1 MTDLEQIHA
10 DLRSS
15 MNGITAKSI
24 RESGMGYRLVYGVE
38 LPRLRE
44 IASGYT
50 PDRRLAQALWNEDI
64 RESKILAILLFPVD
78 EFDRDMAN
86 LWVESLHRE
95 QAELAGLLVMDI
107 LVHEPYAAEQAFLW
121 MADDRQ
127 MHQLCGFLLI
137 TRLMMQGAVLSPD
150 AAAEFQDQ
158 AEATLG
164 TDYLPLRKAVQN
176 ALLRFQNF

>member
-1 MTDLEQIHA
+1 
-10 DLRSS
+10 
-15 MNGITAKSI
+15 MNGIAAKSI

-44 IASGYT
+44 IAAAYT
-50 PDRRLAQALWNEDI
+50 PDRRLAQTLWNEDI
-64 RESKILAILLFPVD
+64 RESKILAILLFPVE
-78 EFDRDMAN
+78 EFDRDIAN

-95 QAELAGLLVMDI
+95 QAELAGLMVMD
-107 LVHEPYAAEQAFLW
+107 LLAHEPYAAEQAFLW
-121 MADDRQ
+121 MADERQ
-127 MHQLCGFLLI
+127 MHQLLLV

-158 AEATLG
+158 AEATIG